1 MAAPTRFGPLCLAGA
16 LALVIVATAVAGPG
30 DLDPTFGDGGS
41 VAVSPYVENAAVAA
55 ALQRDGK
62 ILLAGWADDLAP
74 PPPPP
79 PGPFGPQPSNADF
92 LVARLTSNG
101 ALDPTFGS
109 GGVVRTPIDL
119 GNGNGDFAWAVA
131 QGPGGKVVLGGNA
144 VTPDGGLDFAF
155 VRYTSTG
162 ALDASF
168 SGDGIHTVNDGRFDY
183 VRGVAVQSDGKVVAV
198 GRGGGDGFAVIR
210 LFANGE
216 LDTSF
221 GSAGMV
227 NTPIGDPAIQDE
239 ATAVLLIDGKVVVA
253 GIADWQNPTRT
264 AFALVRYR
272 SNGQLD
278 RSFGTGGIAVGRG
291 SYDQRAWALAP
302 APGRKLVVA
311 GQSAGDFR
319 VARYLPTG
327 ARDRAFGGQGFAITS
342 FDGFYAPGRGVAVQT
357 DGKVVVGGLALG
369 DAGERLAV
377 ARYNLN
383 GSLDRSFGVNGRQT
397 YPLAARVGGGA
408 SVLQR
413 GAAPGGGDRFVVA
426 GMASAGRG
434 LADHVAAIG
443 VDLGTP
449 GPALVERKCRVPRV
463 VRLSYGR
470 ARRKINRA
478 HCSVGRMRF
487 VLRPRLA
494 GIVLAQSPRPG
505 RVLPH
510 EGRVNL
516 VLGRR

>member
-1 MAAPTRFGPLCLAGA
+1 
-16 LALVIVATAVAGPG
+16 VE
-30 DLDPTFGDGGS
+30 S
-41 VAVSPYVENAAVAA
+41 VSVAA

-79 PGPFGPQPSNADF
+79 PAPFGPQPSNADF
-92 LVARLTSNG
+92 LVVRLTPNG

-131 QGPGGKVVLGGNA
+131 PGPGGTVVLAGDA

-162 ALDASF
+162 ALDTSF
-168 SGDGIHTVNDGRFDY
+168 SGDGVRTVDDGRFDY
-183 VRGVAVQSDGKVVAV
+183 IRGVAVQPDGKIVAV

-210 LFANGE
+210 LLENGAP
-216 LDTSF
+216 DASF
-221 GSAGMV
+221 GSRGIVTTA
-227 NTPIGDPAIQDE
+227 IGNPTIQDE
-239 ATAVLLIDGKVVVA
+239 ASAVLLVAGKIVVA
-253 GIADWQNPTRT
+253 GVADWQNPSRT
-264 AFALVRYR
+264 AFAVVRYL

-278 RSFGTGGIAVGRG
+278 RSFGAGGIAVSRS
-291 SYDQRAWALAP
+291 SYDQRAWALAA
-302 APGRKLVVA
+302 APGGKIVVA
-311 GQSAGDFR
+311 GESGAFR
-319 VARYLPTG
+319 VARYLATG
-327 ARDRAFGGQGFAITS
+327 APDNTFGGHGFAITS
-342 FDGFYAPGRGVAVQT
+342 FEGFYAQGRGVAVQA
-357 DGKVVVGGLALG
+357 DGKIVVGGLALS
-369 DAGERLAV
+369 DAAERFAV
-377 ARYNLN
+377 ARYNIN
-383 GSLDRSFGVNGRQT
+383 GALDRSLGDNGKRT
-397 YPLAARVGGGA
+397 YPIATRVWGGA
-408 SVLQR
+408 SVLKR
-413 GAAPGGGDRFVVA
+413 GAASGGGDRFVVA

-443 VDLGTP
+443 VDLGAP
-449 GPALVERKCRVPRV
+449 GPPLMERRCRVPRV
-463 VRLSYGR
+463 VHLSYGR

-505 RVLPH
+505 RVLRH
-510 EGRVNL
+510 KGRVNL
-516 VLGRR
+516 VLGLRPEGTARRAAG